1 MATKGKLKCIV
12 KGAKRDRQIEIMMMM
27 QFIDVCKGTKMNKLR
42 MQLMSKRVY
51 GIGGKNI
58 FIFFRHTQI

>member
-1 MATKGKLKCIV
+1 
-12 KGAKRDRQIEIMMMM
+12 MMM